1 MTIVELARRSG
12 FSAETVRY
20 YARIGVIQ
28 PIRQKNNG
36 YRIFSNEALGL
47 LGFIKQAKLLGFT
60 LKDIRLI
67 LNEAQSGKSPCPLV
81 RTILKQRIAD
91 TRQRLTEMTEL
102 LDRMEKAH
110 EHWGEIEDGIPDGN
124 TVCVLIE
131 RFHME
136 SP

>member
-28 PIRQKNNG
+28 PIRQKKNG
-36 YRIFSNEALGL
+36 YRIFSDEALCR

-81 RTILKQRIAD
+81 RTIIKQRIDD
-91 TRQRLTEMTEL
+91 TRRRLTEMAEL
-102 LDRMEKAH
+102 LVRMEKAH
-110 EHWGEIEDGIPDGN
+110 EHWGQIEDAIPDGN

-131 RFHME
+131 RFHLE
-136 SP
+136 SS